1 MLIFDNLVAFAFVF
15 VYNFGMNFFVNS
27 DQIENGVIY
36 IRNGDVNHIKNV
48 LRKNVGDV
56 IDVVSDG
63 CKYRAEI
70 AELGQNV
77 VRCLAVDEKK
87 FEADGFKL
95 TFFQGLAKA
104 DKIEYIIQKCTEL
117 GVYEVVPVEMKRCVV
132 RLDGKDKVKKL
143 ERWSKIAE
151 VASKQSLRND
161 ILRINR
167 ILSFSDMCI
176 AIDKYDCVIL
186 AYEKEKNVTLKSVV
200 REKINN
206 YNNVAVIIGPEGG
219 IDDEEAKLLKE
230 KGAKLVSLG
239 KRILRTETAPVAIA
253 SISMYEIGE

>member
-70 AELGQNV
+70 AELGQDV
-77 VRCLAVDEKK
+77 VRCLAVDEKR

-132 RLDGKDKVKKL
+132 RLDGKDKAKKL

-176 AIDKYDCVIL
+176 AIDNFDFGDWE
-186 AYEKEKNVTLKSVV
+186 YE
-200 REKINN
+200 
-206 YNNVAVIIGPEGG
+206 
-219 IDDEEAKLLKE
+219 
-230 KGAKLVSLG
+230 
-239 KRILRTETAPVAIA
+239 
-253 SISMYEIGE
+253 